1 MTLAELVARL
11 GLTEVARRAGVTPA
25 TITRWIARGPSAQ
38 GSRVIAGIIKRHL
51 AAKKGWAGKASAPSF
66 RDQLPTPPRSELPV
80 NEVKPPSAPPR
91 TVSVEDR
98 ETFDYNTD
106 RYTGEVHVITVGQPA
121 LSVDWSGLGSYAA
134 RVFLASKRTFVRARF
149 LFFRY
154 ITPTSLGKGS
164 LIHKRGKWVEFWAST
179 QVHSSTLGEA
189 SSFRNA
195 VESIMYT
202 RGEGRE
208 ESLDDVAQRRILWLE
223 QVHVHTFDDNEEPTQ
238 LATIVTRELR

>member
-11 GLTEVARRAGVTPA
+11 GLAEVARRAGVTPA
-25 TITRWIARGPSAQ
+25 TITRWIARGPSAH
-38 GSRVIAGIIKRHL
+38 GAAVVAGIIKRHL
-51 AAKKGWAGKASAPSF
+51 AAKRGMEGRRKAVAF
-66 RDQLPTPPRSELPV
+66 RDQLPTPPQSELPES
-80 NEVKPPSAPPR
+80 EVKPPSPP
-91 TVSVEDR
+91 TSGTIEDR

-121 LSVDWSGLGSYAA
+121 LEVDFASLGSYAA
-134 RVFLASKRTFVRARF
+134 RIFLASKRTFVRAKF

-195 VESIMYT
+195 VESIMDI

-208 ESLDDVAQRRILWLE
+208 ASLGDVAQRRIRWLE
-223 QVHVHTFDDNEEPTQ
+223 QVHIHTFDDNEEPTE

>member
-25 TITRWIARGPSAQ
+25 TIQRWIARGPSVSGAAT
-38 GSRVIAGIIKRHL
+38 VAGIIKRHL
-51 AAKKGWAGKASAPSF
+51 AARRGMEGRRRATSF
-66 RDQLPTPPRSELPV
+66 RDQLPTPPESELPEA
-80 NEVKPPSAPPR
+80 EVKPASPPR
-91 TVSVEDR
+91 SGSIEDR

-106 RYTGEVHVITVGQPA
+106 RYTGEINVITVGQPA
-121 LSVDWSGLGSYAA
+121 LEVDFDALGTYAA
-134 RVFLASKRTFVRARF
+134 RIFLHSKRTFVRAKF

-154 ITPTSLGKGS
+154 ITPTSLGKGA
-164 LIHKRGKWVEFWAST
+164 LIHKRGKWAEFWAST

-195 VESIMYT
+195 VASIMDV

-208 ESLDDVAQRRILWLE
+208 ESLSDVAQRRILWLE
-223 QVHVHTFDDNEEPTQ
+223 QVHVHTFDDTEEPTK
-238 LATIVTRELR
+238 LATIVSRELR